1 MEIAGRVV
9 DQHYRDM
16 GLVIEIAM
24 DRSNARQLVGVE
36 QILGIGASP
45 RFSLDQASLRTV
57 SPEITTSVSG
67 SGH

>member
-1 MEIAGRVV
+1 
-9 DQHYRDM
+9 M

-45 RFSLDQASLRTV
+45 RIQPDQASLADRLA
-57 SPEITTSVSG
+57 EITTSPVSG
-67 SGH
+67 S